1 MRLSYEE
8 SQLLTRPEP
17 DFPALTTKLSSAGR
31 ERLAEL
37 ASAVAER
44 LRCHPDQAV
53 DALACAAERIGHPRS
68 GAETHKTDVGD
79 YVAAVRRIRSRRN
92 SLLGSP
98 VFRDPSWDMLLD
110 LLAAHH
116 RGEEVSAGAVCLGA
130 GVPSTTALRHLDRLE
145 ASGLVRRERDRQD
158 HRRTIITLNPDV
170 VPRLEAIVAELQEC
184 ARAA

>member
-1 MRLSYEE
+1 VK
-8 SQLLTRPEP
+8 
-17 DFPALTTKLSSAGR
+17 TKLSPAGLD
-31 ERLAEL
+31 RLVGL

-44 LRCHPDQAV
+44 LRCDPDQAV
-53 DALACAAERIGHPRS
+53 EALACAAERIGR
-68 GAETHKTDVGD
+68 GQTDKQDMSD
-79 YVAAVRRIRSRRN
+79 YVVAVRRIRARRN

-145 ASGLVRRERDRQD
+145 ANGLVRRERDRQD
-158 HRRTIITLNPDV
+158 HRRMIITLEPDV

>member
-1 MRLSYEE
+1 MKTRLS
-8 SQLLTRPEP
+8 
-17 DFPALTTKLSSAGR
+17 AAGLD
-31 ERLAEL
+31 RLAGL
-37 ASAVAER
+37 ASVVSER

-53 DALACAAERIGHPRS
+53 DALACAAERIGRPRS
-68 GAETHKTDVGD
+68 DKQEMSD
-79 YVAAVRRIRSRRN
+79 YLAAVRRIRARRN

-116 RGEEVSAGAVCLGA
+116 RGEEVSAGNVCLGA

-145 ASGLVRRERDRQD
+145 SSGLVRRERDAQD
-158 HRRTIITLNPDV
+158 HRRMIISLEPDV